1 MEKERTPQFLR
12 QRKFLTV
19 LPVLVLPF
27 LTLMFWALGGGKT
40 DATAAPVVKDGL
52 NMELPGAQLD
62 KKEVFDKMSY
72 YDKAASD
79 SAKLQELSKND
90 PYYRDSAASA
100 HIRSQ
105 LMDTGTPVATGSL
118 QRSPLTQ
125 DANSSE
131 QMVYKK
137 LDELNRSLNQP
148 PQSTMRNVNP
158 YPTGQPPAVDNKAVD
173 RLEGMMQAMNQN
185 GGEDPELKQL
195 NGMLEKILDVQH
207 PDRVKEKIKAESA
220 ANRGKVFAVSTT
232 GNGLPVSNLDSQQDS
247 RSGNSV
253 SGFFGM
259 EQNEQKDTGNVIPA
273 TINET
278 QTIVSGATV
287 KLRLSTDIFINGVMI
302 PKNTLVNGTASL
314 NNERLSI
321 EIKSIRYGRYLFPI
335 QLSVYDMDGMTGI
348 YIPGAISGEVARQSA
363 DRAVQNMGI
372 TTVDPSIEVQAA
384 SAGIEAAKTLFSK
397 KMKLIKVT
405 LKEGY
410 RVLLYDEK
418 QKDNY

>member
-1 MEKERTPQFLR
+1 
-12 QRKFLTV
+12 
-19 LPVLVLPF
+19 
-27 LTLMFWALGGGKT
+27 MFWALGGGKT